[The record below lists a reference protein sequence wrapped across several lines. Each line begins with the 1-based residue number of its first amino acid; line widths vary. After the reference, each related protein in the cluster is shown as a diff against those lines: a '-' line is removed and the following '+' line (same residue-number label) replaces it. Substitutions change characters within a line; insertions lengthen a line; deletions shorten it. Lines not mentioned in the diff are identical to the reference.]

1 MANTLHQFQVF
12 HSRVQPYSGLT
23 QAVRL
28 QREKTFDFDR
38 AACAAPLQNHPVSAK
53 VDGPQLAP
61 SAHNLMRRAVFAF
74 AVVALG
80 ITMVMPSLAADRTTF
95 AVALPADAAAVD
107 PAKWEDA
114 TFANQAMLGNPAAAG
129 GAPPATSEPAWRAY
143 SQLWLAH
150 AADPNDRS
158 IRRFLGLPLSG
169 TIEIRSARGRSAPSW
184 LQWRR
189 GSYQQIESPHF
200 TIYSRASDADS
211 QRVAVDLEQC
221 YWVWTQMFFPLWEGN
236 QQVSLAFDDWTPGTS
251 VADHLSKKT
260 SRLSTR
266 TKMTVVLF
274 RDANE
279 YAATLSKAIPGIERS
294 TGFYSDENRT
304 TFLFAGHDE
313 TEATRRHELTH
324 QLFREATRSTR
335 SRTSRSAV
343 DKMPGEDGGF
353 WLIEGIAGYFESLQ
367 LHPSRATLGGWDASR
382 LQYARYRT
390 LVGGDFMPLSELEPE
405 GRLQAQQRP
414 DLARYYAHS
423 IAHTHQLLD
432 SGHAENRK
440 WIYHRLGELYG
451 IQSPYPEVSTPDTGV
466 QPMRSFLTV
475 KDEDLKRNPPD
486 PTTRRLC
493 LSSCEVTADGI
504 ERFPELPQ
512 LDWLDLSRNR
522 QINSDV
528 VNSVLASATSLTQL
542 SLEATAVDNRIA
554 DPLKNAKKLEELDLS
569 FAAID
574 DSLIAAISGLSEL
587 RTLWLTKTEV
597 SDAAMDVIESLP
609 KLEVLDVQQTK
620 VTDARLEQ
628 FKRARPNVKLNPLE
642 LRVQ

>member
-1 MANTLHQFQVF
+1 MANTLHQIQVF
-12 HSRVQPYSGLT
+12 RSRVQRISGST

-38 AACAAPLQNHPVSAK
+38 AAYDTPLQNHPVSAK

-61 SAHNLMRRAVFAF
+61 STDNLMRHAAF
-74 AVVALG
+74 VMAVVALG
-80 ITMVMPSLAADRTTF
+80 ITMVAPSLAADRTTF
-95 AVALPADAAAVD
+95 AVALPPDAAAVD

-114 TFANQAMLGNPAAAG
+114 TFANQAMLDKPAATGTASG
-129 GAPPATSEPAWRAY
+129 TTDLAWRAY
-143 SQLWLAH
+143 SELWQAH
-150 AADPNDRS
+150 AADPSNRA

-189 GSYQQIESPHF
+189 GSYQQFESPHF

-236 QQVSLAFDDWTPGTS
+236 QQVALAFAEWTPGTS
-251 VADHLSKKT
+251 IADLLAKKT

-266 TKMTVVLF
+266 AKLTVVLF
-274 RDANE
+274 RDWNE

-304 TFLFAGHDE
+304 TFLFAGHEE

-343 DKMPGEDGGF
+343 DKMPGEDAGF

-367 LHPSRATLGGWDASR
+367 LHPSHATLGGWDASR

-414 DLARYYAHS
+414 DLARYYAHA

-432 SGHAENRK
+432 GGNIENRK
-440 WIYHRLGELYG
+440 WIYHHLAELYG
-451 IQSPYPEVSTPDTGV
+451 IESPYPDVPAPDTGV

-475 KDEDLKRNPPD
+475 NDEDLKRNPPD
-486 PTTRRLC
+486 PATKRLC

-504 ERFPELPQ
+504 EGFPKLPQ

-522 QINSDV
+522 QIDSDV
-528 VNSVLASATSLTQL
+528 VDSVLAGATSLTQL

-554 DPLKNAKKLEELDLS
+554 DRLKNAKKLEELDLS

-574 DSLIAAISGLSEL
+574 DSLIQAISGLSEL

-597 SDAAMDVIESLP
+597 SDAAMDVIETLP

>member
-1 MANTLHQFQVF
+1 MF
-12 HSRVQPYSGLT
+12 
-23 QAVRL
+23 RL
-28 QREKTFDFDR
+28 LLQI
-38 AACAAPLQNHPVSAK
+38 ACLFVLIAT
-53 VDGPQLAP
+53 P
-61 SAHNLMRRAVFAF
+61 S
-74 AVVALG
+74 
-80 ITMVMPSLAADRTTF
+80 SAADRTTF
-95 AVALPADAAAVD
+95 AVAMPTDAAAADAAKWDAAV
-107 PAKWEDA
+107 
-114 TFANQAMLGNPAAAG
+114 FANQAMLEKPAATGMAYD
-129 GAPPATSEPAWRAY
+129 AAWRAY
-143 SQLWLAH
+143 TELWLAH
-150 AADPNDRS
+150 AADPANRS
-158 IRRFLGLPLSG
+158 IRRFLGLPLNG
-169 TIEIRSARGRSAPSW
+169 AIEIRSTRGRSAPSW

-189 GSYQQIESPHF
+189 GSYQQFESPHF

-236 QQVSLAFDDWTPGTS
+236 QQVSLAFADWHPDTS
-251 VADHLSKKT
+251 VADHLAKKT

-266 TKMTVVLF
+266 TKMKVVLF
-274 RDANE
+274 RDWNE
-279 YAATLSKAIPGIERS
+279 YAATLSESIPGIERS

-335 SRTSRSAV
+335 SRTSRSGS
-343 DKMPGEDGGF
+343 DKMPGEDAGF

-367 LHPSRATLGGWDASR
+367 LHPSHATLGGWDASR

-405 GRLQAQQRP
+405 GRLQAQQRT
-414 DLARYYAHS
+414 DLARYYAHA

-432 SGHAENRK
+432 GGSVDNRK
-440 WIYHRLGELYG
+440 WIYHRLAELYG
-451 IQSPYPEVSTPDTGV
+451 IQTPYADVPDPITGV

-475 KDEDLKRNPPD
+475 NDNDLKRNPPD
-486 PTTRRLC
+486 PATKRLC
-493 LSSCEVTADGI
+493 LSSCEVTADGMGS
-504 ERFPELPQ
+504 FPKLPE

-522 QINSDV
+522 QVDSDA
-528 VNSVLASATSLTQL
+528 VNSILANATLLTQL

-554 DPLKNAKKLEELDLS
+554 GPLKNATKLEELDLS

-574 DSLIAAISGLSEL
+574 NTLIQTISGLSEL
-587 RTLWLTKTEV
+587 RTLWLTKTQV
-597 SDAAMDVIESLP
+597 GDAAMDVIESLP
-609 KLEVLDVQQTK
+609 KLEVLDVQQTN

>member
-12 HSRVQPYSGLT
+12 HSRALWFGRNLSGPA
-23 QAVRL
+23 QSGRL
-28 QREKTFDFDR
+28 AWVSR
-38 AACAAPLQNHPVSAK
+38 ANAMLCPILKIAFLFALIAT
-53 VDGPQLAP
+53 P
-61 SAHNLMRRAVFAF
+61 SS
-74 AVVALG
+74 G
-80 ITMVMPSLAADRTTF
+80 ADRTTF
-95 AVALPADAAAVD
+95 AVALPADATAVD
-107 PAKWEDA
+107 AATWNGA
-114 TFANQAMLGNPAAAG
+114 TFANQAMLDTPAAAG
-129 GAPPATSEPAWRAY
+129 TASSATDTAWRAY
-143 SQLWLAH
+143 TELWQSH
-150 AADPNDRS
+150 ADDPGDRAV
-158 IRRFLGLPLSG
+158 RRFLGLSLRG
-169 TIEIRSARGRSAPSW
+169 VIEIGSARGRSAPSW

-189 GSYQQIESPHF
+189 GSYQQFESPHF
-200 TIYSRASDADS
+200 TIYSRASDDDS
-211 QRVAVDLEQC
+211 KRVAVDLEQC
-221 YWVWTQMFFPLWEGN
+221 YWVWTQMFFPLWEGK
-236 QQVSLAFDDWTPGTS
+236 QQVALAFAEWTPGTS
-251 VADHLSKKT
+251 IADHLAKKT

-266 TKMTVVLF
+266 TKMKVVLF
-274 RDANE
+274 RDWNE

-304 TFLFAGHDE
+304 TFLFAGHEE

-335 SRTSRSAV
+335 ARTSRSGS
-343 DKMPGEDGGF
+343 DKMPGEDAGF

-367 LHPSRATLGGWDASR
+367 LHPSHATLGGWDASR

-390 LVGGDFMPLSELEPE
+390 LVGGDFMPLSELGPE

-414 DLARYYAHS
+414 DLARYYAHA

-432 SGHAENRK
+432 GGNVENRK
-440 WIYHRLGELYG
+440 WIYHRLAELYG
-451 IQSPYPEVSTPDTGV
+451 IESPYPNVAAPDTGV
-466 QPMRSFLTV
+466 QPLRSFLSV
-475 KDEDLKRNPPD
+475 NDDDLKRNPPD
-486 PTTRRLC
+486 PTTKRLC

-504 ERFPELPQ
+504 ERFPKLPQ

-522 QINSDV
+522 QIDSGV
-528 VNSVLASATSLTQL
+528 VNSVLAGATSLTQL

-554 DPLKNAKKLEELDLS
+554 GSLKNAQKLEELDLS

-574 DSLIAAISGLSEL
+574 DTLIQAIGGLNEL

-597 SDAAMDVIESLP
+597 SDVAMDVIESLP

>member
-1 MANTLHQFQVF
+1 MTAT
-12 HSRVQPYSGLT
+12 
-23 QAVRL
+23 
-28 QREKTFDFDR
+28 
-38 AACAAPLQNHPVSAK
+38 
-53 VDGPQLAP
+53 P
-61 SAHNLMRRAVFAF
+61 S
-74 AVVALG
+74 
-80 ITMVMPSLAADRTTF
+80 SAADRTTF

-107 PAKWEDA
+107 VAKWDGA
-114 TFANQAMLGNPAAAG
+114 SVANQAMLDKSAATGTA
-129 GAPPATSEPAWRAY
+129 SEAADLAWRAY
-143 SQLWLAH
+143 TELWQAH
-150 AADPNDRS
+150 TADPSDRA

-169 TIEIRSARGRSAPSW
+169 TIEIRSARGRAAPSW

-189 GSYQQIESPHF
+189 GSYQQFESPHF
-200 TIYSRASDADS
+200 TIYSRASNDDS

-236 QQVSLAFDDWTPGTS
+236 QQVALAFDEWTPGTS
-251 VADHLSKKT
+251 IADHLSKKT

-304 TFLFAGHDE
+304 TFLFAGHEE

-335 SRTSRSAV
+335 TRTSRSGS
-343 DKMPGEDGGF
+343 DKMPGEDAGF
-353 WLIEGIAGYFESLQ
+353 WLIEGVAGYFESLQ
-367 LHPSRATLGGWDASR
+367 LHASHATLGGWDASR

-390 LVGGDFMPLSELEPE
+390 LVGGDFMPLSELGPE

-414 DLARYYAHS
+414 DLARYYAHA

-432 SGHAENRK
+432 GGNVENRK
-440 WIYHRLGELYG
+440 WIYHHLAELYG
-451 IQSPYPEVSTPDTGV
+451 IESPYPNVAAPDTGV
-466 QPMRSFLTV
+466 QPMRSFLSV
-475 KDEDLKRNPPD
+475 NDDDLKRNPPV
-486 PTTRRLC
+486 PTTKRLC

-504 ERFPELPQ
+504 ERFPKLPQ

-522 QINSDV
+522 QIDSGV
-528 VNSVLASATSLTQL
+528 VNSILAGATSLTQL

-554 DPLKNAKKLEELDLS
+554 GPLKNARKLEELDLS

-574 DSLIAAISGLSEL
+574 DTLIQAIGGLSEL